1 MEFLPQTPVKETIES
16 PNASLID
23 HVTNPDVSLAE
34 LLSEARLEG
43 LSPEER
49 LGLIERATVGDYEAA
64 VDAIHYK
71 VAPEHSHEPYT
82 GAMWLE
88 SAPGEI
94 VAYTAQPEDWA
105 GIMTYALEKAKQV
118 ARKYRTEGGSI
129 ENALERC
136 GNLGAFGVVLTHKYE
151 NGNGRTARSLGALI
165 HYGFNNNDPDS
176 ASYLATVS
184 ANRPEKGTKGIRIN
198 SYVPMG
204 KWADGNANKDPFA
217 FLDAVAAL
225 DTPLDGG
232 SYDGIKTGAFTATR
246 QAR

>member
-1 MEFLPQTPVKETIES
+1 MESLARTPLKETIEN
-16 PNASLID
+16 PNAGLID
-23 HVTNPDVSLAE
+23 YVTDPDVSLTE
-34 LLSEARLEG
+34 LLSKAGLEG

-49 LGLIERATVGDYEAA
+49 LGLIERATVEDYEAA

-71 VAPEHSHEPYT
+71 VAPEHSHEYNV
-82 GAMWLE
+82 GGCVA

-94 VAYTAQPEDWA
+94 VAYTAQPEDWV
-105 GIMTYALEKAKQV
+105 GIMAYALEKAKQV
-118 ARKYRTEGGSI
+118 ARKYRAEGGSI

-151 NGNGRTARSLGALI
+151 NGNGRTARSLGALV

-184 ANRPEKGTKGIRIN
+184 TNRPEKGTKGIRIN

-204 KWADGNANKDPFA
+204 NWANGNADKDPFA

-232 SYDGIKTGAFTATR
+232 SYDKIKIGAFTATR